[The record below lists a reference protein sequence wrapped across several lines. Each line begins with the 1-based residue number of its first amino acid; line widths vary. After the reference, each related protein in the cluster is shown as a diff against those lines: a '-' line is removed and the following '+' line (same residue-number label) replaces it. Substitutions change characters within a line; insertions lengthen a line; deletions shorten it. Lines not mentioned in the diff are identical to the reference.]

1 MRHLFSVM
9 VLTLC
14 CSSFAFALEWD
25 VAVPGAKARLGFGG
39 GFFNGAWSQLRLEV
53 SGAGAYRLKLST
65 LSGRFR
71 DGFLPLTANLKVP
84 EGSGV
89 RVQTLVLPLSNHVVR
104 LTLEG
109 ETGAKTVTLE
119 PFNTAMAIS
128 LTSGVTGARG
138 NSFELNP
145 EDLPVNP
152 ALLLGVP
159 EVIVSEPGV
168 HTGALLAA
176 LAAGSRVFLNSD
188 TKMLETLSGTVGLGR
203 LERNLD
209 SKILPASLNLD
220 SLAKMVAPQVHVPDQ
235 RHQILGWWA
244 VAGFIVA
251 LWVYSARRLEVRFVW
266 GSGAAMFVFG
276 LVGFWAFTPQA
287 SSAENTTQV
296 LIGSRGWGLKL
307 LVTSRLDLRATKIR
321 LPIGAKT
328 ISGESLEYHTDGV
341 DLQTRAW
348 RKHSFVLPPVASMV
362 PLRVNLGHIE
372 NTGTMRFSEVQV
384 VGYGAQEPLAPGS
397 RSKIQETG
405 ISDFYNFET
414 LPRGSVVARVNGLQP
429 LFVIALPEVNQ

>member
-1 MRHLFSVM
+1 MRHCFLVM

-25 VAVPGAKARLGFGG
+25 VTVPGAKARLGFGG
-39 GFFNGAWSQLRLEV
+39 GFFNGAWSQLRLEA
-53 SGAGAYRLKLST
+53 SGAGAYRLKLAT

-71 DGFLPLTANLKVP
+71 DGLLPLTAKLEVP

-89 RVQTLVLPLSNHVVR
+89 RVQTLILPLSNHVVR

-119 PFNTAMAIS
+119 PLNTATSIN

-138 NSFELNP
+138 NSFELSP

-152 ALLLGVP
+152 ALMLGVP
-159 EVIVSEPGV
+159 EVIVSENGV
-168 HTGALLAA
+168 HSGALLAA
-176 LAAGSRVFLNSD
+176 LAAGSRVFLKSD
-188 TKMLETLSGTVGLGR
+188 MKLLEHLSGTVGLGR

-209 SKILPASLNLD
+209 SKILPASLSLD
-220 SLAKMVAPQVHVPDQ
+220 SLAKMLAPQVHIPAQ
-235 RHQILGWWA
+235 RHQVLGWWA
-244 VAGFIVA
+244 VVGFIVA
-251 LWVYSARRLEVRFVW
+251 LWVYSARRFEVRFVW
-266 GSGAAMFVFG
+266 GSGTAMFVFG

-287 SSAENTTQV
+287 SSAENTAQV

-307 LVTSRLDLRATKIR
+307 LVTSRLDLRATKIH
-321 LPIGAKT
+321 LPSGAK
-328 ISGESLEYHTDGV
+328 ILSGELLEYHPDGV
-341 DLQTRAW
+341 DLQTKAW
-348 RKHSFVLPPVASMV
+348 RNHSFVLPPVASMV
-362 PLRVNLGHIE
+362 PLRVSKGYIE
-372 NTGTMRFSEVQV
+372 NTGSMRFSEVQV

-397 RSKIQETG
+397 RLKYQETG
-405 ISDFYNFET
+405 ISGSNNFET
-414 LPRGSVVARVNGLQP
+414 LPKGSVVARVNGSQP